1 MFRNFLERSWKGQ
14 QLDLLKRLRRVQKIS
29 SSFVDCYTS
38 NYHKKILLTCFFYI
52 KFLHLNLIKIQSPL
66 TYLRTYDITHSCFV
80 THFRIPKVQEKK
92 IFFIVAQIRFIV
104 YFQFKICF

>member
-38 NYHKKILLTCFFYI
+38 NYHKKILLTCFF
-52 KFLHLNLIKIQSPL
+52 
-66 TYLRTYDITHSCFV
+66 
-80 THFRIPKVQEKK
+80 
-92 IFFIVAQIRFIV
+92 
-104 YFQFKICF
+104 